1 MAAYTL
7 ETTLSKTLENFRKI
21 LPEGTADQERCTLL
35 GLCIHYAS
43 FKAKEEQPKYA
54 FSEIQGKAQETHKI
68 AETLQ
73 GIMQKL
79 AIVDPQIV
87 IHEFLEKIPDVK
99 KRENQSWDRL
109 EFIFESVDL
118 SLGLYESFGRDVE
131 NKFFPFDLGRGNARV
146 RKHEQTYTHFLE
158 AYNRTIARGNSF
170 TNQVSRNTIVRSRL
184 AKEEEMV
191 RNAIIRCLK
200 GKN

>member
-1 MAAYTL
+1 MVVYNL
-7 ETTLSKTLENFRKI
+7 ETTLSKTLERFRKI
-21 LPEGTADQERCTLL
+21 LPEGTVDQERYTLL
-35 GLCIHYAS
+35 GLCIHYS
-43 FKAKEEQPKYA
+43 SIKAKEEQPKYA
-54 FSEIQGKAQETHKI
+54 FSEIQGKAQETYKI

-79 AIVDPQIV
+79 ATIDPQIV
-87 IHEFLEKIPDVK
+87 IHEFLEKIPDVT

-118 SLGLYESFGRDVE
+118 SLGLYECFGRDVE
-131 NKFFPFDLGRGNARV
+131 NKFFPFDLGKGNARV

-170 TNQVSRNTIVRSRL
+170 TNQISRNTIVRGRL

-191 RNAIIRCLK
+191 RNAVIRCLR
-200 GKN
+200 GKK